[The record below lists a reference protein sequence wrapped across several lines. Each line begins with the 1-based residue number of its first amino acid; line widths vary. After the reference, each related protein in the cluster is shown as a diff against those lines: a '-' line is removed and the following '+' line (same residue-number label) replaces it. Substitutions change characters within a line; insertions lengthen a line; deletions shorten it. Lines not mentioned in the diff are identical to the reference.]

1 MRPSSVQVPVAVP
14 EAAGRPPLVG
24 ASGAVDFDAVA
35 SALRAAGHG
44 PGQEAGLMARFC
56 RPVAVRVMADHAEAV
71 AASLLALGV
80 RPGGYCVV
88 PALASGPTLDGIVRA
103 GLKPWQV
110 DVDPFSWMFDPAHLR
125 ERLPEA
131 PGPLE
136 AILPIGA
143 HGRAPD
149 LRAWAAFRDE
159 VGLPILVE
167 AVEAFDVIQSAP
179 VPVIVG
185 LPSGQGVF
193 IACEDAVPVNAIEG
207 PLSDCEAGLELWSRA
222 RPRLA
227 TAAQRLRV
235 LLLDAPLGFQPGWG
249 MSWISDVCALSVPEG
264 TARAILARLAA
275 DGVVA
280 GLIRE
285 DRPGL
290 ATDSTPVADRLAQSV
305 IVLRIDPELDIPAL
319 DELAAV
325 LRSAVPSA

>member
-1 MRPSSVQVPVAVP
+1 MRASPAKVPVAAPDV
-14 EAAGRPPLVG
+14 AGRLPLVA

-44 PGQEAGLMARFC
+44 PGEEAGLMSRFC
-56 RPVAVRVMADHAEAV
+56 RPVVVRVMADHAGAV

-80 RPGGYCVV
+80 REGGYCVV
-88 PALASGPTLDGIVRA
+88 PALASAATLDGILRA

-136 AILPIGA
+136 AILPVGA

-149 LRAWAAFRDE
+149 LRAWAGFRDE
-159 VGLPILVE
+159 VGLPILVD
-167 AVEAFDVIQSAP
+167 AVDAFDVIQSAP

-193 IACEDAVPVNAIEG
+193 IACEDAVPVNAIEAPAFEG
-207 PLSDCEAGLELWSRA
+207 EAGLQLWTRA

-249 MSWISDVCALSVPEG
+249 MSWISEVCALSVPDG
-264 TARAILARLAA
+264 TARAVVARLAA
-275 DGVVA
+275 GGVTA
-280 GLIRE
+280 GLIRA

-290 ATDSTPVADRLAQSV
+290 ASDSAPVADRLSASV

-319 DELAAV
+319 DDLAAV
-325 LRSAVPSA
+325 LRSAVIL